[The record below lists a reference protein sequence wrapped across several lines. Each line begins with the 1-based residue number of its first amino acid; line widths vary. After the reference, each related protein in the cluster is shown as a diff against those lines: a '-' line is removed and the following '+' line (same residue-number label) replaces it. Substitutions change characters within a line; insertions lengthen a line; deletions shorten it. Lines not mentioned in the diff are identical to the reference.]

1 MQPTLQRFEGRR
13 RELKDHGGGF
23 TLIEV
28 LIVISILG
36 ILAAIVV
43 LGVSNLST
51 SSAESACSADYKST
65 EIALETYKSEMRSYP
80 NSNQGGN
87 SALPY
92 TDNGKAGDNAAATGG
107 ELLESGNASPNIGT
121 ADMGPWLKDTPVNPG
136 HYTISVNN
144 DGSGKITVLSGIG
157 SPTSCSAVS

>member
-51 SSAESACSADYKST
+51 SSAESACSADYKSH
-65 EIALETYKSEMRSYP
+65 RDCP
-80 NSNQGGN
+80 
-87 SALPY
+87 
-92 TDNGKAGDNAAATGG
+92 GD
-107 ELLESGNASPNIGT
+107 L
-121 ADMGPWLKDTPVNPG
+121 
-136 HYTISVNN
+136 
-144 DGSGKITVLSGIG
+144 
-157 SPTSCSAVS
+157 